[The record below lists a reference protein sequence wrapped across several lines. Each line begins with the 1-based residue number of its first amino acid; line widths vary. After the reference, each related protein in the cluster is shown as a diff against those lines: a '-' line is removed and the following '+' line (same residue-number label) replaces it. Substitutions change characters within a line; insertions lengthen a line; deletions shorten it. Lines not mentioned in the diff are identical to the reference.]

1 MYRIHLTQ
9 KTGFKVLKP
18 EKEVVIRDEKTGLL
32 FYSTEFKTPNVKEFN
47 LPKGNYIVESGFI
60 RPMLFCVDYP
70 LIKLPKKER
79 NRPIPHN
86 FKIVYGKNPNKCSIN
101 WDEGKIIK
109 DSAMKDWPRQENDFI
124 YFHEL
129 SHAHYQ
135 TEGYCDL
142 KAANYMILKGYNPI
156 QIGLSQIDS
165 LSPKQVAR
173 KELLVNAL
181 IKTYGKY
188 L

>member
-1 MYRIHLTQ
+1 MYKIHLKQ

-18 EKEVVIRDEKTGLL
+18 EKEVIIRDENGLL
-32 FYSTEFKTPNVKEFN
+32 FYSTEAKTPNVKMFN
-47 LPKGNYIVESGFI
+47 LPPGNYTVQTGFI
-60 RPMLFCVDYP
+60 RPMLFSVDYP
-70 LIKLPKKER
+70 LMPLPKKER

-86 FKIVYGKNPNKCSIN
+86 FQVVYGRNPNKCSID
-101 WDEGKIIK
+101 WKAGKIIK
-109 DSAMKDWPRQENDFI
+109 DNAMKDWPKPENDFI

-129 SHAHYQ
+129 SHAHYE
-135 TEGYCDL
+135 TEKFCDL
-142 KAANYMILKGYNPI
+142 KAGNYMILKGYNPI

-165 LSPKQVAR
+165 LSPKQQER
-173 KELLVNAL
+173 KDFLVNSL